1 MKLYND
7 YAAGTI
13 SEDVLN
19 ATASKMSD
27 EVAKLKK
34 QLSEIE
40 RKQSNGNEITNNY
53 ENSLHS

>member
-40 RKQSNGNEITNNY
+40 RKQSNGN
-53 ENSLHS
+53 